1 MIHNKYELL
10 KLKEMSKSNA
20 SSSDTGTIK
29 QGSIAEFMRKRTQLV
44 GFDFGLNKH
53 TQYAIEFLDNSLDA
67 VESFQWKLS
76 RSALD
81 YEFKLKDDLLLENFS
96 YLGGGVSEDDVKNF
110 DRELA
115 NAGVDD
121 EGEELSADG
130 LIVVEDDE
138 EADKVI
144 MEGKKEAE
152 RRKKKEDVVE
162 DDEEAKE
169 LRKLRK
175 KAKDLEQEVQDIMW
189 GLDGF
194 LFPIKALVEREPFVL
209 IQLTERE
216 AKAVYADIS
225 KNQDVYEYNFEIFDN
240 GTGMVPDDLEKFGKY
255 LASSKSQKLKQT
267 RGSQGFGSPSAFSDA
282 QNTTGKPIKVVSKNY
297 NHLYA
302 ICSEFYTTSK
312 NNKEYVVPPTEVDC
326 FFEHGTYV
334 ELSYLN
340 VKYKRG
346 YIDRYIEQTALTNP
360 HITIIFLD
368 PAGNE
373 KIYPRRVKNFPRE
386 PVYALP
392 HPSSINI
399 GDFQDLLR
407 SSQNLSVSAFL
418 QDNFVRISSKLAHD
432 IINQAETSL
441 EGQLGI
447 LNLDHGFISWN
458 KNQGIKTY
466 YLRYEKRIYGRST
479 KERDKLVTYRIES
492 ETELGKYWEIIKSY
506 NKFHNSVISKIKK
519 INKFQKDIIKESDK
533 KIIKTIEKTI
543 LENQKQIDTE
553 EKEIEKLKKD
563 LIKVVKNFSFDS
575 KKNEVDE
582 IKITDKL
589 EDDVKELQISKAR
602 PNSLT
607 QKQIES
613 LFIVFKAQKYM
624 APPNDPAV
632 PIGASTLETTL
643 LKEFNL
649 SLSHRT
655 DIYGNYERHLPRL
668 SKKEEISF
676 SDRILSKFRKEPYF
690 NYDFNH
696 TNLYFDNEPE
706 DIQEYDELFQI
717 FDALHTQDEDFIC
730 GHTRPPTS
738 GKGLAFV
745 VEAAVVISPKIPVL
759 NQAQNILMRYVNRT
773 PKMRDSSDCA
783 IWKGV
788 QSVNWKNYKVDTF
801 DNKIPKGKM
810 RILVNVSG
818 PYVHLMFKSQAKNAL
833 AEDESLLKEIKMCL
847 EVIGRKIRLFEN
859 RRTKR
864 QDRKRR
870 SKTIEKYIPIF
881 VNSLINI
888 VKMTDGYQNITAK
901 KLEARLIDKLEG
913 RIEQTPEEIE
923 EERLRLEKEQEEEA
937 EFLKAKELTKN
948 QEVKEDKVSISA
960 PSSEI
965 LEKTDQ
971 KLSNLSV
978 KAESRRK
985 QQGLMPVNVKS
996 IDDRMKSISTKTAS
1010 QKNLSSSSK
1019 NDNLPSSKLDI
1030 KKISVIKNNEVV
1042 ERSKTTSPINKPST
1056 QPLQAQKLIKPK
1068 SKISIISKS
1077 LILEKCSKE
1086 DWFNIKDMIK
1096 ILEITDLSDA
1106 RFLQIK
1112 LKQLTQEKSLLITIK
1127 SGKTYWKK
1135 NTR

>member
-1 MIHNKYELL
+1 MAK
-10 KLKEMSKSNA
+10 SKA
-20 SSSDTGTIK
+20 SSSDSGAIK

-67 VESFQWKLS
+67 VESFQWKMS
-76 RSALD
+76 RTALD

-96 YLGGGVSEDDVKNF
+96 YLGGGVSDEDVKKF
-110 DRELA
+110 DQTLT
-115 NAGVDD
+115 NSIMGD
-121 EGEELSADG
+121 EGDELSNEG
-130 LIVVEDDE
+130 SIVVEKEEEDKLIIDE
-138 EADKVI
+138 KAKN
-144 MEGKKEAE
+144 GKKKDE
-152 RRKKKEDVVE
+152 VVE
-162 DDEEAKE
+162 DDEEAKK
-169 LRKLRK
+169 LRKLIK
-175 KAKDLEQEVQDIMW
+175 KSQDLEQEVQDIMW

-225 KNQDVYEYNFEIFDN
+225 KKSKEVFEYNFEIFDN
-240 GTGMVPDDLEKFGKY
+240 GSGMAPDDLGKFGKY
-255 LASSKSQKLKQT
+255 LASSKSHKLKQT

-297 NHLYA
+297 NQLYG

-334 ELSYLN
+334 ELTYLN

-346 YIDRYIEQTALTNP
+346 YIDKYIEQTALTNP
-360 HITIIFLD
+360 HVTLIYLD
-368 PAGNE
+368 PLGNE
-373 KIYPRRVKNFPRE
+373 KIYPRRVRRFPRE

-407 SSQNLSVSAFL
+407 SSQNLSVSVFL
-418 QDNFVRISSKLAHD
+418 QDNFVRISSGLAKD
-432 IINQAETSL
+432 TINQTEAGL
-441 EGQLGI
+441 ESDLG
-447 LNLDHGFISWN
+447 LFNVNHGFIKWN
-458 KNQGIKTY
+458 KSAGPIY
-466 YLRYEKRIYGRST
+466 YLRYEKRIYGRSK
-479 KERDKLVTYRIES
+479 KEREKLITYKLES
-492 ETELGKYWEIIKSY
+492 EPEIEKYWEILKPLNKS
-506 NKFHNSVISKIKK
+506 HSDIASNSRKIR
-519 INKFQKDIIKESDK
+519 KFQKEVVKELDK
-533 KIIKTIEKTI
+533 KKIKITKKKISDI
-543 LENQKQIDTE
+543 QKEIDID
-553 EKEIEKLKKD
+553 KKKIEKLKQT
-563 LIKVVKNFSFDS
+563 LIKTVKKFSFVSEIIDV
-575 KKNEVDE
+575 KK
-582 IKITDKL
+582 TDKF
-589 EDDVKELQISKAR
+589 EEMVKELLISKSK

-624 APPNDPAV
+624 APPNEPAV

-655 DIYGNYERHLPRL
+655 DIFGNYERKIPKLL
-668 SKKEEISF
+668 KAEEELYSN
-676 SDRILSKFRKEPYF
+676 RILTKFRKEPYF
-690 NYDFNH
+690 NNEFNDK
-696 TNLYFDNEPE
+696 NLYLSDHGETE
-706 DIQEYDELFQI
+706 QLYDEFFQI
-717 FDALHTQDEDFIC
+717 FDALHTQEEDFIC

-745 VEAAVVISPKIPVL
+745 VEAAIAISPKIHGGK
-759 NQAQNILMRYVNRT
+759 QAQNILMRYVNRT
-773 PKMRDSSDCA
+773 PKMRDNSDCA

-788 QSVNWKNYKVDTF
+788 QSVKWKNYKLDTF
-801 DNKIPKGKM
+801 DNKIPKGNI

-833 AEDESLLKEIKMCL
+833 AEDEVLLKEIKMCL

-859 RRTKR
+859 RRIKR

-881 VNSLINI
+881 VNSLISI
-888 VKMTDGYQNITAK
+888 VNRTDGYQNITAE
-901 KLEARLIDKLEG
+901 KLESRLLDRLEG

-923 EERLRLEKEQEEEA
+923 EERIKKEKEKEIEA
-937 EFLKAKELTKN
+937 EFLKVKKLTEH
-948 QEVKEDKVSISA
+948 QEVIEDKVSISE

-965 LEKTDQ
+965 
-971 KLSNLSV
+971 SV
-978 KAESRRK
+978 KPVQILSDRTVKVENSRRRL
-985 QQGLMPVNVKS
+985 GSMPVNVKS
-996 IDDRMKSISTKTAS
+996 IDERMRSISTKTTPKA
-1010 QKNLSSSSK
+1010 NLSSYTK
-1019 NDNLPSSKLDI
+1019 KEILPSSKPGI
-1030 KKISVIKNNEVV
+1030 KKLSVRKNVV
-1042 ERSKTTSPINKPST
+1042 SGFRSKITKPKYK
-1056 QPLQAQKLIKPK
+1056 QPSQPFQAQKLIKPK
-1068 SKISIISKS
+1068 SKINIISKS
-1077 LILEKCSKE
+1077 LILEKCPN

-1096 ILEITDLSDA
+1096 TLEITDLRDA

-1112 LKQLTQEKSLLITIK
+1112 LKQLTKEKSLLITIK

-1135 NTR
+1135 NTK

>member
-1 MIHNKYELL
+1 MAK
-10 KLKEMSKSNA
+10 SKA

-67 VESFQWKLS
+67 VESFQWKMG
-76 RSALD
+76 RTALE

-96 YLGGGVSEDDVKNF
+96 YLGGGVSEEDVKNF

-115 NAGVDD
+115 NSGVDD
-121 EGEELSADG
+121 EGEELSEDG
-130 LIVVEDDE
+130 LIQVEADE
-138 EADKVI
+138 LSDKVI
-144 MEGKKEAE
+144 IEGKKEAE
-152 RRKKKEDVVE
+152 TRKKKEDIVE
-162 DDEEAKE
+162 DDEEAKK

-189 GLDGF
+189 GLDGY

-225 KNQDVYEYNFEIFDN
+225 KKNKEVFEYNFEIFDN
-240 GTGMVPDDLEKFGKY
+240 GSGMAPDDLGKFGKY
-255 LASSKSQKLKQT
+255 LASSKSHKLKQT

-297 NHLYA
+297 NQLYG

-346 YIDRYIEQTALTNP
+346 YIDKYIEQTALTNP
-360 HITIIFLD
+360 HITLIYLD
-368 PAGNE
+368 PLGNE
-373 KIYPRRVKNFPRE
+373 KIYPRRVRRFPRE

-392 HPSSINI
+392 HPSSTNI

-407 SSQNLSVSAFL
+407 SSQNLTVSAFM
-418 QDNFVRISSKLAHD
+418 QDNFVRISSSLARE
-432 IINQAETSL
+432 IIKQSEASL
-441 EGQLGI
+441 ENDLGL
-447 LNLDHGFISWN
+447 LNLNHGFITWN
-458 KNQGIKTY
+458 KSPGQLY
-466 YLRYEKRIYGRST
+466 YLRYEPRIFGRSQ
-479 KERDKLVTYRIES
+479 KKRDKLITYKIDSEFEIE
-492 ETELGKYWEIIKSY
+492 KYWEIVKPLNKAHSSIAAKSRKIRKFRKENIKVVDKKK
-506 NKFHNSVISKIKK
+506 NKEIKK
-519 INKFQKDIIKESDK
+519 KISDIQKEIEVDK
-533 KIIKTIEKTI
+533 KTIEK
-543 LENQKQIDTE
+543 LKQS
-553 EKEIEKLKKD
+553 
-563 LIKVVKNFSFDS
+563 LIKTVKQFSFIPG
-575 KKNEVDE
+575 KNEIQE
-582 IKITDKL
+582 IKTTDKF
-589 EDDVKELQISKAR
+589 EEMVKELLISKSK
-602 PNSLT
+602 PNSLS

-624 APPNDPAV
+624 APPNEPAV
-632 PIGASTLETTL
+632 PIGANILETTL

-649 SLSHRT
+649 SLSHRI
-655 DIYGNYERHLPRL
+655 DIFGHYERKITKLG
-668 SKKEEISF
+668 KKEEALF
-676 SDRILSKFRKEPYF
+676 TNRILTKFRKEPYYNDEF
-690 NYDFNH
+690 SIK
-696 TNLYFDNEPE
+696 NLHLSDDEN
-706 DIQEYDELFQI
+706 IQLYDEFFQI
-717 FDALHTQDEDFIC
+717 FDALHTQEEDFIC

-745 VEAAVVISPKIPVL
+745 VEAAVAISPKITGGK
-759 NQAQNILMRYVNRT
+759 QAQNILMRYVNRT
-773 PKMRDSSDCA
+773 PKMRDNSDCA

-788 QSVNWKNYKVDTF
+788 QSVKWKNYKLDTF
-801 DNKIPKGKM
+801 DNKIPKGNI

-833 AEDESLLKEIKMCL
+833 AEDEDLLKEIKMCL

-859 RRTKR
+859 RRIKR

-881 VNSLINI
+881 VNSLISI
-888 VKMTDGYQNITAK
+888 VNRTEGYQTITAK
-901 KLEARLIDKLEG
+901 NLESRLLDRLEG

-923 EERLRLEKEQEEEA
+923 AERLRKEKEEEIQS
-937 EFLKAKELTKN
+937 EFLKAKELSEHK
-948 QEVKEDKVSISA
+948 EVKTDEVSISV

-965 LEKTDQ
+965 SEKADQ
-971 KLSNLSV
+971 KVSNISA
-978 KAESRRK
+978 KPEIRRRK
-985 QQGLMPVNVKS
+985 PGSIPIKVKS
-996 IDDRMKSISTKTAS
+996 IDDRMKSISTKPTP
-1010 QKNLSSSSK
+1010 QKNLSSYSTRNNQSSSRPGMK
-1019 NDNLPSSKLDI
+1019 KLSVR
-1030 KKISVIKNNEVV
+1030 KKIESAKK
-1042 ERSKTTSPINKPST
+1042 SQTTIPISPPT
-1056 QPLQAQKLIKPK
+1056 RQPFQARKLIKPK

-1077 LILEKCSKE
+1077 LILEKCPN
-1086 DWFNIKDMIK
+1086 DAWFNIKDMIK
-1096 ILEITDLSDA
+1096 ILEITDLRDA

-1112 LKQLTQEKSLLITIK
+1112 LKQLTQGKNLLIAIK

-1135 NTR
+1135 NTK

>member
-1 MIHNKYELL
+1 MAKS
-10 KLKEMSKSNA
+10 KE
-20 SSSDTGTIK
+20 SSSDTGAIK

-67 VESFQWKLS
+67 IESFQWKLS
-76 RSALD
+76 RTALD
-81 YEFKLKDDLLLENFS
+81 YEFKLKDDLLLENFT
-96 YLGGGVSEDDVKNF
+96 YLGGGVSEDDVKKF
-110 DRELA
+110 DRDQV
-115 NAGVDD
+115 NSIVDD
-121 EGEELSADG
+121 EGVEFTEDG
-130 LIVVEDDE
+130 LIAVEKE
-138 EADKVI
+138 EELDKVI
-144 MEGKKEAE
+144 IEGKKEEE

-162 DDEEAKE
+162 DDDEAKE

-175 KAKDLEQEVQDIMW
+175 KSKDLEQEVQDIMW

-194 LFPIKALVEREPFVL
+194 LFPVKALVEREPFVV

-216 AKAVYADIS
+216 AKEVYADIS
-225 KNQDVYEYNFEIFDN
+225 KKNQEVYEYNFEIFDN
-240 GTGMVPDDLEKFGKY
+240 GTGMAPDDLAKFGKY

-297 NHLYA
+297 NQLYG

-334 ELSYLN
+334 ELTYLN

-346 YIDRYIEQTALTNP
+346 YIDKYIEQTALTNP
-360 HITIIFLD
+360 HITIIYLD

-373 KIYPRRVKNFPRE
+373 KIFPRRVRSFPRE

-407 SSQNLSVSAFL
+407 SSQNLSVYAFL
-418 QDNFVRISSKLAHD
+418 QDNFVRISSKLARE
-432 IINQAETSL
+432 IIIQTEASL
-441 EGQLGI
+441 ESNLGI
-447 LNLDHGFISWN
+447 FNLDHGFISWL
-458 KNQGIKTY
+458 KSPRIIY
-466 YLRYEKRIYGRST
+466 YLRYEKRIYGRSK
-479 KERDKLVTYRIES
+479 KERDKLITYKLES
-492 ETELGKYWEIIKSY
+492 ETDISKYWEIMKPF
-506 NKFHNSVISKIKK
+506 NKYITSISSKNKK
-519 INKFQKDIIKESDK
+519 IRKFYKDIAKEPNKKVIKEFQKNISENQKDI
-533 KIIKTIEKTI
+533 
-543 LENQKQIDTE
+543 
-553 EKEIEKLKKD
+553 EKEKKLIEKLKKD
-563 LIKVVKNFSFDS
+563 LIKTVKSFSI
-575 KKNEVDE
+575 KNEVKNT
-582 IKITDKL
+582 KITDKL
-589 EDDVKELQISKAR
+589 EDGVNELQISKAR
-602 PNSLT
+602 PYSLT

-655 DIYGNYERHLPRL
+655 DIFGNYERKISKL
-668 SKKEEISF
+668 SKTEGISF

-690 NYDFNH
+690 NYEFNES
-696 TNLYFDNEPE
+696 NLYFE
-706 DIQEYDELFQI
+706 DEAEEVQHYDEFFQI
-717 FDALHTQDEDFIC
+717 FDALHTQEEDFIC

-745 VEAAVVISPKIPVL
+745 VEAAIAISPKISVSK
-759 NQAQNILMRYVNRT
+759 QAQNVLMRYVNRT
-773 PKMRDSSDCA
+773 PKMRDNSDCA

-788 QSVNWKNYKVDTF
+788 QSVNWKNYKLDTF
-801 DNKIPKGKM
+801 DNKIPKGKL

-833 AEDESLLKEIKMCL
+833 AEDEVLLKEIKMCL
-847 EVIGRKIRLFEN
+847 EVIARKVRLFEN
-859 RRTKR
+859 RRIKR

-888 VKMTDGYQNITAK
+888 VTRTDGYQNIKAK
-901 KLEARLIDKLEG
+901 NLESRLLDRLEG

-923 EERLRLEKEQEEEA
+923 KERLQKEREQEIEA
-937 EFLKAKELTKN
+937 EFLKAKQLTET
-948 QEVKEDKVSISA
+948 QEVKEDKVSISS

-965 LEKTDQ
+965 SAKTNQ
-971 KLSNLSV
+971 KLSDPSV
-978 KAESRRK
+978 KRDISRRNL
-985 QQGLMPVNVKS
+985 GSMPRDVKS
-996 IDDRMKSISTKTAS
+996 IDDRMKSMPNRSTPQKT
-1010 QKNLSSSSK
+1010 LSSYSKKDIISSSK
-1019 NDNLPSSKLDI
+1019 PGI
-1030 KKISVIKNNEVV
+1030 KKISVKITIKSGQET
-1042 ERSKTTSPINKPST
+1042 EITKPIAKTPTKT
-1056 QPLQAQKLIKPK
+1056 FQAQKLIKPR

-1077 LILEKCSKE
+1077 LILEKCPNE
-1086 DWFNIKDMIK
+1086 WFNIKDMIK
-1096 ILEITDLSDA
+1096 TLEITDLRDA

-1112 LKQLTQEKSLLITIK
+1112 LKQLTKEKSLLITIK
-1127 SGKTYWKK
+1127 SGKTFWKK
-1135 NTR
+1135 NIKR